1 MVKKILAIQGSSLKK
16 ININT
21 DTSFFLGLEA
31 QNRNYEIFYYNPN
44 DLLIENGNIQATG
57 YYLKLYLDQ
66 NNYYKYTSDKT
77 KVELKNFSYVFLR
90 QDPPFNMNYITSTYI
105 LDLLPETTRI
115 INNPTAVRNA
125 TEKLF
130 TFNFKEFM
138 PPTIVTKNLHEI
150 ENFLNNFDDIITK
163 PLYGNGGVGIHR
175 FNKQNFNPDDLKQYL
190 DLPIM
195 AQKYIKEINQG
206 DRRLIL
212 IDGEYCGSVARIPK
226 DGDIKANFHA
236 GGKAKKT
243 DLVFR
248 DREIIETVG
257 PQLAKNNLFFV
268 GIDIIGDYLTEVN
281 VTSPT
286 GIKQINTLNNVNLEK
301 VFWDKLEAKYK
312 LV

>member
-1 MVKKILAIQGSSLKK
+1 MQKQIAIQMD
-16 ININT
+16 NIET
-21 DTSFFLGLEA
+21 IDFEFDTSFLIGYEA
-31 QNRNYEIFYYNPN
+31 QQRNYKIFYYNPN
-44 DLLIENGNIQATG
+44 DLIIQNGDVQANG
-57 YYLKLYLDQ
+57 QYVKLKLDE
-66 NNYYKYTSDKT
+66 NNYFEYISKRITVD
-77 KVELKNFSYVFLR
+77 LKNFNFIFLR

-105 LDLLPETTRI
+105 LDLLPESTKV

-130 TFNFKEFM
+130 TFNFKKFM
-138 PPTIVTKNLHEI
+138 PPTIVTNNINKI
-150 ENFLNNFDDIITK
+150 ENFLDKIGEIITK

-175 FNKQNFNPDDLKQYL
+175 FNKENFNPDDLKQYL

-248 DREIIETVG
+248 DREIIESVG

-268 GIDIIGDYLTEVN
+268 GIDIIGDYLTEIN

-301 VFWDKLEAKYK
+301 LFWDKLEAKYK

>member
-1 MVKKILAIQGSSLKK
+1 MKNQIAIQMD
-16 ININT
+16 NIET
-21 DTSFFLGLEA
+21 IDYEFDTSFLIAYEA
-31 QNRNYEIFYYNPN
+31 QLRNYEIFYYNPN
-44 DLLIENGNIQATG
+44 DLIIKNGNVQANG
-57 YYLKLYLDQ
+57 YYLKLNLNQNDYFEYISKKTTLDLQ
-66 NNYYKYTSDKT
+66 D
-77 KVELKNFSYVFLR
+77 FRFIFLR

-105 LDLLPETTRI
+105 LDLLPETTKI
-115 INNPTAVRNA
+115 INDPTAVRNA

-138 PPTIVTKNLHEI
+138 PSTIVTKNIKEI
-150 ENFLNNFDDIITK
+150 QDFLINVGDIITK

-175 FNKQNFNPDDLKQYL
+175 FNKQNFNPDVLEQYL

-195 AQKYIKEINQG
+195 VQKYIKEINHG

-212 IDGEYCGSVARIPK
+212 IDGEYCGSVARLPK

-236 GGKAKKT
+236 GGIPKKT

-248 DREIIETVG
+248 DKEIIEAIR
-257 PQLAKNNLFFV
+257 PQLVKNNLFFV
-268 GIDIIGDYLTEVN
+268 GIDIIGNYLTEIN

-286 GIKQINTLNNVNLEK
+286 GIKQINKLNNVNLEK

>member
-1 MVKKILAIQGSSLKK
+1 MKNQIAIQMD
-16 ININT
+16 NIET
-21 DTSFFLGLEA
+21 IDYEFDTSFLIAYEA
-31 QNRNYEIFYYNPN
+31 QLRNYEIFYYNPN
-44 DLLIENGNIQATG
+44 DLIIKNGNVQANG
-57 YYLKLYLDQ
+57 YYLKLNLNQNDYFEYISKKTTLDLQ
-66 NNYYKYTSDKT
+66 D
-77 KVELKNFSYVFLR
+77 FRFIFLR

-105 LDLLPETTRI
+105 LDLLPETTKI
-115 INNPTAVRNA
+115 INDPTAVRNA

-138 PPTIVTKNLHEI
+138 PSTIVTKNIKEI
-150 ENFLNNFDDIITK
+150 QDFLINVGDIITK

-175 FNKQNFNPDDLKQYL
+175 FNKQNFNPDVLEQYL

-195 AQKYIKEINQG
+195 VQKYIKEINHG

-212 IDGEYCGSVARIPK
+212 IDGEYCGSVARLPK

-236 GGKAKKT
+236 GGIPKKT

-248 DREIIETVG
+248 DKEIIEAIG
-257 PQLAKNNLFFV
+257 PQLVKNNLFFV
-268 GIDIIGDYLTEVN
+268 GIDIIGNYLTEIN

-286 GIKQINTLNNVNLEK
+286 GIKQINKLNNVNLEK

>member
-1 MVKKILAIQGSSLKK
+1 MENQIAIQMD
-16 ININT
+16 NIESIDYDY
-21 DTSFFLGLEA
+21 DTSFLIGYEA
-31 QNRNYEIFYYNPN
+31 QQRNYKVFYYNPN
-44 DLLIENGNIQATG
+44 DLMIKEGNVHATG
-57 YYLKLYLDQ
+57 YYLKLRLDPNDYFQ
-66 NNYYKYTSDKT
+66 YISKKITLD
-77 KVELKNFSYVFLR
+77 LKNFNFIFLR
-90 QDPPFNMNYITSTYI
+90 QDPPFDMSYITSTYI
-105 LDLLPETTRI
+105 LDLLPDTTKV

-130 TFNFKEFM
+130 TFNFRQFM
-138 PPTIVTKNLHEI
+138 PPTIVTKKINEI
-150 ENFLNNFDDIITK
+150 HNFLDNVDEIITK

-175 FNKQNFNPDDLKQYL
+175 FNKKNFNSNILGQYL

-195 AQKYIKEINQG
+195 VQKYIKEIDQG
-206 DRRLIL
+206 DRRLII

-236 GGKAKKT
+236 GGIPIKT

-248 DREIIETVG
+248 DKEIIDVVG
-257 PQLAKNNLFFV
+257 PQLVKNGLFFV

-286 GIKQINTLNNVNLEK
+286 GIKQINTLNKVNLEK

>member
-1 MVKKILAIQGSSLKK
+1 MKKQIAIQMDK
-16 ININT
+16 IESIDYEF
-21 DTSFFLGLEA
+21 DTSFLIGYEA
-31 QNRNYEIFYYNPN
+31 QQRNYDIFYYNPN
-44 DLLIENGNIQATG
+44 DLIIKNNNVQATG
-57 YYLKLYLDQ
+57 FYVKLNLDE
-66 NNYYKYTSDKT
+66 NDYFKYDSEKI
-77 KVELKNFSYVFLR
+77 KVDLKNYNFIFLR
-90 QDPPFNMNYITSTYI
+90 QDPPFDMNYITSTYI
-105 LDLLPETTRI
+105 LDLLPKTTKV

-138 PPTIVTKNLHEI
+138 PPTIVTRNINDISK
-150 ENFLNNFDDIITK
+150 FLNNVEEIITK

-175 FNKQNFNPDDLKQYL
+175 FNKQNFNPDILKKYL

-195 AQKYIKEINQG
+195 IQKYIKEIDQG
-206 DRRLIL
+206 DRRIIL
-212 IDGEYCGSVARIPK
+212 IDGEYFGSVSRIPK

-236 GGKAKKT
+236 GGIPYKT

-248 DREIIETVG
+248 DKEIIDIIG
-257 PQLAKNNLFFV
+257 PKLRKFDLFFV
-268 GIDIIGDYLTEVN
+268 GIDVIGNYLTEIN

-286 GIKQINTLNNVNLEK
+286 GIKQINTLNNVRLEK

>member
-1 MVKKILAIQGSSLKK
+1 MQKQIAIQMD
-16 ININT
+16 NIET
-21 DTSFFLGLEA
+21 IDFEFDTSFLIGYEA
-31 QNRNYEIFYYNPN
+31 QQRNYKIFYYNPN
-44 DLLIENGNIQATG
+44 DLIIQNGDVQASG
-57 YYLKLYLDQ
+57 QYVKLKLDENSYFD
-66 NNYYKYTSDKT
+66 YISKRITVD
-77 KVELKNFSYVFLR
+77 LKNFNFIFLR

-105 LDLLPETTRI
+105 LDLLPDSTKV

-130 TFNFKEFM
+130 TFNFKKFM
-138 PPTIVTKNLHEI
+138 PPTIVTNNINEI
-150 ENFLNNFDDIITK
+150 ENFLDKIGEIITK

-248 DREIIETVG
+248 DREIIESVG
-257 PQLAKNNLFFV
+257 PQLAKKNLFFV
-268 GIDIIGDYLTEVN
+268 GIDIIGDYLTEIN

-301 VFWDKLEAKYK
+301 LFWDKLEAKYK

>member
-1 MVKKILAIQGSSLKK
+1 MQKQIAIQMD
-16 ININT
+16 NIET
-21 DTSFFLGLEA
+21 IDFEFDTSFLIGYEA
-31 QNRNYEIFYYNPN
+31 QQRNYKTFYYNPN
-44 DLLIENGNIQATG
+44 DLIIQNGDVQANG
-57 YYLKLYLDQ
+57 QYVKLKLDE
-66 NNYYKYTSDKT
+66 NNYFDYISKRITVD
-77 KVELKNFSYVFLR
+77 LKNFNFIFLR

-105 LDLLPETTRI
+105 LDLLPDSTKV

-130 TFNFKEFM
+130 TFNFKKFM
-138 PPTIVTKNLHEI
+138 PPTIVTNNINEI
-150 ENFLNNFDDIITK
+150 ENFLDKIGEIITK

-248 DREIIETVG
+248 DREIIESIG

-268 GIDIIGDYLTEVN
+268 GIDIIGDYLTEIN

-301 VFWDKLEAKYK
+301 LFWDKLEAKYK

>member
-1 MVKKILAIQGSSLKK
+1 MQKQIAIQMD
-16 ININT
+16 NIET
-21 DTSFFLGLEA
+21 IDFEFDTSFLIGYEA
-31 QNRNYEIFYYNPN
+31 QQRNYKIFYYNPN
-44 DLLIENGNIQATG
+44 DLIIQNGDVQASG
-57 YYLKLYLDQ
+57 QYVKLKLDENSYFD
-66 NNYYKYTSDKT
+66 YISKRITVD
-77 KVELKNFSYVFLR
+77 LKNFNFIFLR

-105 LDLLPETTRI
+105 LDLLPDSTKV

-130 TFNFKEFM
+130 TFNFKKFM
-138 PPTIVTKNLHEI
+138 PPTIVTNNINEI
-150 ENFLNNFDDIITK
+150 ENFLDKIGEIITK

-248 DREIIETVG
+248 DREIIESVG

-268 GIDIIGDYLTEVN
+268 GIDIIGDYLTEIN

-301 VFWDKLEAKYK
+301 LFWDKLEAKYK

>member
-1 MVKKILAIQGSSLKK
+1 MQKQIAIQMD
-16 ININT
+16 NIET
-21 DTSFFLGLEA
+21 IDFEFDTSFLIGYEA
-31 QNRNYEIFYYNPN
+31 QQRNYKIFYYNPN
-44 DLLIENGNIQATG
+44 DLIIQNGDVQASG
-57 YYLKLYLDQ
+57 QYVKLKLDENSYFD
-66 NNYYKYTSDKT
+66 YISKRITVD
-77 KVELKNFSYVFLR
+77 LKNFNFIFLR

-105 LDLLPETTRI
+105 LDLLPDSTKV
-115 INNPTAVRNA
+115 INNPTSVRNA

-130 TFNFKEFM
+130 TFNFKKFM
-138 PPTIVTKNLHEI
+138 PPTIVTNNINEI
-150 ENFLNNFDDIITK
+150 ENFLDKIGEIITK

-248 DREIIETVG
+248 DREIIESVG

-268 GIDIIGDYLTEVN
+268 GIDIIGDYLTEIN

-301 VFWDKLEAKYK
+301 LFWDKLEAKYK

>member
-1 MVKKILAIQGSSLKK
+1 MQKQIAIQMD
-16 ININT
+16 NIET
-21 DTSFFLGLEA
+21 IDFEFDTSFLIGYEA
-31 QNRNYEIFYYNPN
+31 QQRNYKIFYYNPN
-44 DLLIENGNIQATG
+44 DLIIQNGDVQANG
-57 YYLKLYLDQ
+57 QYVKLKLDE
-66 NNYYKYTSDKT
+66 NNYFEYVSKRITVD
-77 KVELKNFSYVFLR
+77 LKNFNFIFLR

-105 LDLLPETTRI
+105 LDLIPDSTKV

-130 TFNFKEFM
+130 TLNFKKFM
-138 PPTIVTKNLHEI
+138 PPTIVTNNINEI
-150 ENFLNNFDDIITK
+150 ENFLENIGEIITK

-195 AQKYIKEINQG
+195 VQKYIKEINQG

-268 GIDIIGDYLTEVN
+268 GIDIIGDYLTEIN

-301 VFWDKLEAKYK
+301 LFWDKLEAKYK

>member
-1 MVKKILAIQGSSLKK
+1 MKNQIAIQMD
-16 ININT
+16 NIET
-21 DTSFFLGLEA
+21 IDYEFDTSFLIGYEA
-31 QNRNYEIFYYNPN
+31 QNRNYEIFYYNPK

-57 YYLKLYLDQ
+57 YYLKLNLDQ
-66 NNYYKYTSDKT
+66 NNYFKYTSNKT
-77 KVELKNFSYVFLR
+77 KVELKNFSYIFLR

-105 LDLLPETTRI
+105 LDLLPNSSMV
-115 INNPTAVRNA
+115 INNPKAVRNA

-138 PPTIVTKNLHEI
+138 PPTIVTKNLSEI
-150 ENFLNNFDDIITK
+150 ENFLDNFNDIITK
-163 PLYGNGGVGIHR
+163 PLYGNGGEGIHR
-175 FNKQNFNPDDLKQYL
+175 FNKNNFNPNILKQYL

-195 AQKYIKEINQG
+195 VQKYIKEIDQG
-206 DRRLIL
+206 DRRLII

-236 GGKAKKT
+236 GGIPSKT

-248 DREIIETVG
+248 DKEIIDVVG
-257 PQLAKNNLFFV
+257 PQLRKNNLFFV

>member
-1 MVKKILAIQGSSLKK
+1 MKNQIAIQMD
-16 ININT
+16 NIET
-21 DTSFFLGLEA
+21 IDYEFDTSFLIAYEA
-31 QNRNYEIFYYNPN
+31 QLRNYEIFYYNPN
-44 DLLIENGNIQATG
+44 DLIIKNGNVQANG
-57 YYLKLYLDQ
+57 YYLKLNLNQ
-66 NNYYKYTSDKT
+66 NDYFEYISKKT
-77 KVELKNFSYVFLR
+77 TIDLQDFRFIFLR

-105 LDLLPETTRI
+105 LDLLPETTKI
-115 INNPTAVRNA
+115 INDPTAVRNA

-138 PPTIVTKNLHEI
+138 PSTIVTKNIKEI
-150 ENFLNNFDDIITK
+150 QDFLINVGDIITK

-175 FNKQNFNPDDLKQYL
+175 FNKQNFNPDVLEQYL

-195 AQKYIKEINQG
+195 VQKYIKEINHG

-212 IDGEYCGSVARIPK
+212 IDGEYCGSVARLPK

-236 GGKAKKT
+236 GGIPKKT

-248 DREIIETVG
+248 DKEIIEAIG

-268 GIDIIGDYLTEVN
+268 GIDIIGNYLTEIN

-286 GIKQINTLNNVNLEK
+286 GIKQINKLNNVNLEK

>member
-1 MVKKILAIQGSSLKK
+1 MQSQIAIQMD
-16 ININT
+16 NIET
-21 DTSFFLGLEA
+21 IDYEFDTSFLIAYEA
-31 QNRNYEIFYYNPN
+31 QLRNYKIFYYNPDDLIIRN
-44 DLLIENGNIQATG
+44 DNVQATG
-57 YYLKLYLDQ
+57 YYIKLNLDQ
-66 NNYYKYTSDKT
+66 NNYFKYTSDKIE
-77 KVELKNFSYVFLR
+77 VDLKNFNFVFLR
-90 QDPPFNMNYITSTYI
+90 QDPPFDMNYITSTYI
-105 LDLLPETTRI
+105 LDLLPETTKV

-138 PPTIVTKNLHEI
+138 PPTIVTRSINDI
-150 ENFLNNFDDIITK
+150 YQFLDKFHDIITK
-163 PLYGNGGVGIHR
+163 PLYGNGGLGIHR
-175 FNKQNFNPDDLKQYL
+175 FNKKNFNPNTLKQYL
-190 DLPIM
+190 NLPIM
-195 AQKYIKEINQG
+195 VQKYIKEIDKG
-206 DRRLIL
+206 DRRLIF
-212 IDGEYCGSVARIPK
+212 IDGDYCGSVARIPK

-236 GGKAKKT
+236 GGVPSKT

-248 DREIIETVG
+248 DKEIIDVIG
-257 PQLAKNNLFFV
+257 PRLRDSNLFFV

>member
-1 MVKKILAIQGSSLKK
+1 MQKQIAIQMD
-16 ININT
+16 NIET
-21 DTSFFLGLEA
+21 IDFEFDTSFLIGFEA
-31 QNRNYEIFYYNPN
+31 QQRNYKIFYYNPN
-44 DLLIENGNIQATG
+44 DLIIQNGDVQANG
-57 YYLKLYLDQ
+57 QYVKLKIDE
-66 NNYYKYTSDKT
+66 NNYFEYTSKKITVD
-77 KVELKNFSYVFLR
+77 LKNFNFIFLR

-105 LDLLPETTRI
+105 LDLLPDSTKV

-130 TFNFKEFM
+130 TFNFKKFM
-138 PPTIVTKNLHEI
+138 PPTIVTNNINEI
-150 ENFLNNFDDIITK
+150 ENFLDKIGEIITK

-175 FNKQNFNPDDLKQYL
+175 FNKQNFNADDLKQYL
-190 DLPIM
+190 YLPIM

-248 DREIIETVG
+248 DREIIESVG

-268 GIDIIGDYLTEVN
+268 GIDIIGDYLTEIN

-301 VFWDKLEAKYK
+301 LFWDKLEAKYK

>member
-1 MVKKILAIQGSSLKK
+1 MKNQIAIQMD
-16 ININT
+16 NIET
-21 DTSFFLGLEA
+21 IDYEFDTSFLIGYEA

-77 KVELKNFSYVFLR
+77 KVELKNFSYIFLR

-105 LDLLPETTRI
+105 LDLLPETTKV
-115 INNPTAVRNA
+115 INEPTAVRNA

-138 PPTIVTKNLHEI
+138 PPTIVTKNLYEI

-163 PLYGNGGVGIHR
+163 PLYGNGGEGIHR
-175 FNKQNFNPDDLKQYL
+175 FDKNNFDPATIEQYL
-190 DLPIM
+190 HLPIM
-195 AQKYIKEINQG
+195 VQKYIKEIGQG
-206 DRRLIL
+206 DRRLII

-236 GGKAKKT
+236 GGIPSKT
-243 DLVFR
+243 GLVFR
-248 DREIIETVG
+248 DKEIIETVG
-257 PQLAKNNLFFV
+257 PLLKKNNLFFV

-286 GIKQINTLNNVNLEK
+286 GIKQINMLNNVKLEK

>member
-1 MVKKILAIQGSSLKK
+1 MQKQIAIQMD
-16 ININT
+16 NIET
-21 DTSFFLGLEA
+21 IYFEFDTSFLIGYEA
-31 QNRNYEIFYYNPN
+31 QQRNYKIFYYNPN
-44 DLLIENGNIQATG
+44 DLIIQNGDVQANG
-57 YYLKLYLDQ
+57 QYVKLKLDE
-66 NNYYKYTSDKT
+66 NNYFEYVSKRITVD
-77 KVELKNFSYVFLR
+77 LKNFNFIFLR

-105 LDLLPETTRI
+105 LDLIPDSTKV

-130 TFNFKEFM
+130 TLNFKKFM
-138 PPTIVTKNLHEI
+138 PPTIVTNNINEI
-150 ENFLNNFDDIITK
+150 ENFLENIGEIITK
-163 PLYGNGGVGIHR
+163 PLYGNGGVGIHK
-175 FNKQNFNPDDLKQYL
+175 FDKQNFNPDDLKQYL

-195 AQKYIKEINQG
+195 VQKYIKEINQG

-268 GIDIIGDYLTEVN
+268 GIDIIGDYLTEIN

-301 VFWDKLEAKYK
+301 LFWDKLEAKYK

>member
-1 MVKKILAIQGSSLKK
+1 MNNQIAIQMDK
-16 ININT
+16 IESIDFEF
-21 DTSFFLGLEA
+21 DTSFLIGYEA
-31 QNRNYEIFYYNPN
+31 QQRNYKIFYYNPS
-44 DLLIENGNIQATG
+44 DLIINNGNVQANG
-57 YYLKLYLDQ
+57 YYLELNSDK
-66 NNYYKYTSDKT
+66 NNYFKYTSEKIIVDL
-77 KVELKNFSYVFLR
+77 ENFDFIFLR
-90 QDPPFNMNYITSTYI
+90 QDPPFDINYITTTYI
-105 LDLLPETTRI
+105 LDLLPNTTKV

-138 PPTIVTKNLHEI
+138 PPTIVTKNVLDIHK
-150 ENFLNNFDDIITK
+150 FLDNFDQIITK

-175 FNKQNFNPDDLKQYL
+175 FSKKNFDPDILKQYL
-190 DLPIM
+190 HLPIM
-195 AQKYIKEINQG
+195 VQKYINEIDQG
-206 DRRLIL
+206 DRRLIF

-226 DGDIKANFHA
+226 EGNIKANFHA
-236 GGKAKKT
+236 GGIPSKT

-248 DREIIETVG
+248 DKEIVETVG
-257 PQLAKNNLFFV
+257 PQLINKNLFFV

-286 GIKQINTLNNVNLEK
+286 GIKQINQLNSVNLEK

>member
-1 MVKKILAIQGSSLKK
+1 MDYEF
-16 ININT
+16 
-21 DTSFFLGLEA
+21 DTSFLIAYEA
-31 QNRNYEIFYYNPN
+31 QKRKYDIFYYNPN
-44 DLLIENGNIQATG
+44 DLIIKNGNVQANG
-57 YYLKLYLDQ
+57 YYLKLNLNQNDYFEYISKKTTLDLQ
-66 NNYYKYTSDKT
+66 D
-77 KVELKNFSYVFLR
+77 FRFIFLR

-105 LDLLPETTRI
+105 LDLLPETTKI
-115 INNPTAVRNA
+115 INDPTAVRNA

-138 PPTIVTKNLHEI
+138 PSTIVTKNIKEI
-150 ENFLNNFDDIITK
+150 QDFLINVGDIITK

-175 FNKQNFNPDDLKQYL
+175 FNKQNFNPDVLEQYL

-195 AQKYIKEINQG
+195 VQKYIKEINHG

-212 IDGEYCGSVARIPK
+212 IDGEYCGSVARLPK

-236 GGKAKKT
+236 GGIPKKT

-248 DREIIETVG
+248 DKEIIEAIR
-257 PQLAKNNLFFV
+257 PQLVKNNLFFV
-268 GIDIIGDYLTEVN
+268 GIDIIGNYLTEIN

-286 GIKQINTLNNVNLEK
+286 GIKQINKLNNVNLEK